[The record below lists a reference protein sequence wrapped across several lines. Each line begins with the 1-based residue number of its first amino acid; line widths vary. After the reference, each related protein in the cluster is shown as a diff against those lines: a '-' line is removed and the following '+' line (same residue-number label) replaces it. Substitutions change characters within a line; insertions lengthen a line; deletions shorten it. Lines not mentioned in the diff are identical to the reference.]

1 MCGLDAWLSGC
12 DEADGDGMQR
22 VNKELKRRS
31 DVVGI
36 FPNTAA
42 LLRLSACVL
51 IEAHDEW
58 LDVERRY
65 LSEGLVRCWSP

>member
-1 MCGLDAWLSGC
+1 
-12 DEADGDGMQR
+12 MQR